1 MKHKIGRLLFILKG
15 KTIGWSPSRD
25 AFNYEKYIFKEK
37 VDKKMSKEDLKKQI
51 ELLVK
56 DDESNQQTIINQRQ
70 QIERLEN
77 IIKEAREYIEEMQ
90 IWLVD
95 FEDFG
100 ITTKG
105 LLEIL
110 DKEKQDV

>member
-77 IIKEAREYIEEMQ
+77 IIKEVREYATGDLRLYDNESIE
-90 IWLVD
+90 
-95 FEDFG
+95 FE
-100 ITTKG
+100 ISTR

-110 DKEKQDV
+110 SKGKE